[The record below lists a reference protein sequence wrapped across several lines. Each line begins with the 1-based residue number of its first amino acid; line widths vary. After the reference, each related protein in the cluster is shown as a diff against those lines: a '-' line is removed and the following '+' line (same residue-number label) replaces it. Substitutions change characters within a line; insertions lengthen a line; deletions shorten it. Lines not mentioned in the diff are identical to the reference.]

1 MMSSNDFLFS
11 QKVDATTVDG
21 YNNNPE
27 VVPIILNEFQPAQ
40 TIYLSKIFSEAVD
53 GITSGTKAADIVK
66 KLTNGILGEVVKKN
80 TSNIMAEL
88 VSRNPNLLYNLNDRS
103 SKIPNPIDSTIK
115 LFANRT
121 LVKCI

>member
-1 MMSSNDFLFS
+1 MMSNNDFLFS
-11 QKVDATTVDG
+11 QKVDAITVDG

-40 TIYLSKIFSEAVD
+40 TFYVQSIFKQAFNLSTS
-53 GITSGTKAADIVK
+53 SGTLQ
-66 KLTNGILGEVVKKN
+66 KLTNGFLGEVAKKN

-88 VSRNPNLLYNLNDRS
+88 VSRNPGFLYDLNDRS

-115 LFANRT
+115 LFANRS